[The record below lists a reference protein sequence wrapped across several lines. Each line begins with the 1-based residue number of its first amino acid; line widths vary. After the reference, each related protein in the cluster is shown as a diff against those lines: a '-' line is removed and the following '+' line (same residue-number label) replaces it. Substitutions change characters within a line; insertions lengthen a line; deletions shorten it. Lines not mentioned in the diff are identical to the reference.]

1 MVESARAA
9 PGRCARGPG
18 SLSAPASLAGSG
30 TVMHLRRRRHKT
42 VHFGENLLMQVCADR
57 AHLAALGARVPDI
70 SFCHKSHTGV
80 GKEDARF
87 CCVAHHCCLAS
98 GALVALAANGR
109 SKPRR
114 ERSGDSHSS
123 GGETADKG
131 DASAGTVAKESK
143 RRSRHHH
150 HHHHHHHH
158 KTHAC
163 PQHDAVPPPEE
174 VEEKIPVAQKT
185 VSPYL
190 YIPSKLEP
198 NVQQLFSFIESVL
211 SAWAAEEGL
220 TSTGEYSEPDERIV
234 RRRKLNKYKKRTDVL
249 NIRRIVYEVAIL
261 QGARLLGNVRYRHY
275 HWKGT
280 AQTCN
285 EAFLTKISDDDRM
298 SLTTAVSDEED
309 PGESAM
315 NSPYKGKQ
323 TGAAAASFNCTGA
336 VRKAGSQ
343 ARLEGLLG
351 VSEGHHT
358 AVLPL
363 RLSRGS
369 LSGSGT

>member
-1 MVESARAA
+1 MMVETHRV
-9 PGRCARGPG
+9 PPPRCARVPEPRGKPA
-18 SLSAPASLAGSG
+18 SASAPPSLAGSG

-57 AHLAALGARVPDI
+57 AHLTALGARVPDI
-70 SFCHKSHTGV
+70 SFCHKAHTGV
-80 GKEDARF
+80 AKGDARF
-87 CCVAHHCCLAS
+87 CCVAHHCCLAA
-98 GALVALAANGR
+98 GALVALTSNERPKPHRDR
-109 SKPRR
+109 SA
-114 ERSGDSHSS
+114 DSHSS

-131 DASAGTVAKESK
+131 DGGSGSVAKEPK
-143 RRSRHHH
+143 RKTKHHH

-158 KTHAC
+158 KIHNC
-163 PQHDAVPPPEE
+163 PYHDVAPPPEDE
-174 VEEKIPVAQKT
+174 PEEKSLVPKKT

-249 NIRRIVYEVAIL
+249 NIRRIVYEVSTL
-261 QGARLLGNVRYRHY
+261 QGAKLLGNVRFRHY

-285 EAFLTKISDDDRM
+285 EAFLRK
-298 SLTTAVSDEED
+298 VSKFHCFHF
-309 PGESAM
+309 PKYQ
-315 NSPYKGKQ
+315 N
-323 TGAAAASFNCTGA
+323 
-336 VRKAGSQ
+336 
-343 ARLEGLLG
+343 
-351 VSEGHHT
+351 
-358 AVLPL
+358 
-363 RLSRGS
+363 
-369 LSGSGT
+369 

>member
-1 MVESARAA
+1 MPCDTIAITKGVPKRKRRSAAYGTRVMRWRSRARAGRWRRHSPMMVETHRA
-9 PGRCARGPG
+9 PPPRCARALDSRVKPV
-18 SLSAPASLAGSG
+18 SASAPPSLAGSG

-70 SFCHKSHTGV
+70 SFCHKAHTGV
-80 GKEDARF
+80 NKGDARF
-87 CCVAHHCCLAS
+87 CCVAHHCCLAA
-98 GALVALAANGR
+98 GALVALKSNGR
-109 SKPRR
+109 AKPHR

-123 GGETADKG
+123 GGETGDKG
-131 DASAGTVAKESK
+131 EGSGGAEIIDHKPK
-143 RRSRHHH
+143 RKIKHH

-158 KTHAC
+158 KVHTC
-163 PQHDAVPPPEE
+163 PYHDVAPPPQDEP
-174 VEEKIPVAQKT
+174 EEKALVPKKT

-234 RRRKLNKYKKRTDVL
+234 RRRKLNKYKKRTDIL
-249 NIRRIVYEVAIL
+249 NIRRIVYDVSIL
-261 QGARLLGNVRYRHY
+261 RGTKLLGNVRFRHY

-285 EAFLTKISDDDRM
+285 EAFLRKVGFHNSLGIIS
-298 SLTTAVSDEED
+298 AEV
-309 PGESAM
+309 
-315 NSPYKGKQ
+315 
-323 TGAAAASFNCTGA
+323 
-336 VRKAGSQ
+336 
-343 ARLEGLLG
+343 
-351 VSEGHHT
+351 
-358 AVLPL
+358 
-363 RLSRGS
+363 
-369 LSGSGT
+369 

>member
-1 MVESARAA
+1 MMVETHRA
-9 PGRCARGPG
+9 PPPRCARALEPRTKPA
-18 SLSAPASLAGSG
+18 SVSAPPSLAGSG

-70 SFCHKSHTGV
+70 SFCHKAHTGLRK
-80 GKEDARF
+80 GDARF
-87 CCVAHHCCLAS
+87 CCVAHHCCLAA
-98 GALVALAANGR
+98 GALVALTSNGR
-109 SKPRR
+109 PKPRR

-123 GGETADKG
+123 GGENVDKG
-131 DASAGTVAKESK
+131 EGGHGLNSKEPKRKSK
-143 RRSRHHH
+143 HH

-158 KTHAC
+158 KVHSC
-163 PQHDAVPPPEE
+163 PYHDVAPPPEDE
-174 VEEKIPVAQKT
+174 PDEKAIVPKKT

-190 YIPSKLEP
+190 FIPSKLEP

-249 NIRRIVYEVAIL
+249 NIRRIVYEVSIL
-261 QGARLLGNVRYRHY
+261 RGAKLLGNVRFRHY

-285 EAFLTKISDDDRM
+285 EAFLRK
-298 SLTTAVSDEED
+298 
-309 PGESAM
+309 
-315 NSPYKGKQ
+315 
-323 TGAAAASFNCTGA
+323 
-336 VRKAGSQ
+336 VRS
-343 ARLEGLLG
+343 
-351 VSEGHHT
+351 
-358 AVLPL
+358 AVLICHHKTK
-363 RLSRGS
+363 RYS
-369 LSGSGT
+369 LCSLNRKIKEA